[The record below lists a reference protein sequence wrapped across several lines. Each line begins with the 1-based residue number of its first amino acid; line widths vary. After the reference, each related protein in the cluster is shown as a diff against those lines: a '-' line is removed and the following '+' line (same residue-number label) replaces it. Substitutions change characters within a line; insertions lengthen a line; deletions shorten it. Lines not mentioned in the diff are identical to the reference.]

1 MIQSEFE
8 PGYEAFDRERFVE
21 QPLSKTQGRGEF
33 ARDRARVLHSS
44 SFRKLSAKTQ
54 VLSPSSKAFARTR
67 LTHSL
72 EVAQVGRELA
82 VALGVNP
89 DLVDTACLA
98 HDIGHPPFGHN
109 GESALNLWA
118 ADIGGFEGNA
128 QTFRILTRLET
139 KILDENSIS
148 RGLNL
153 TRAALDASTKYPWQL
168 KDAAKFGNQ
177 VKFGVYE
184 DDQEVFEWMRLS
196 APEGVKCIEAQ
207 IMDLADDV
215 AYSIHDFEDAIVEGL
230 IDPKLLNDPAA
241 EPSLI
246 EEIGKWEGGNLTQ
259 SQLEQALSNLRSNEN
274 WLLSFDQTPKDLAKL
289 KNLTSDLIG
298 SFVMRTIQAVRAS
311 SAQPNIARY
320 KASLIVPSEVRSEIA
335 VLKGLVASQVM
346 TTDERQPYYESQ
358 RELLI
363 ELANA
368 LLNGSGKHLDPV
380 AKAAWDAAKDEAQK
394 RRAVVDA
401 VASLTD
407 PAAIALH
414 AELRA

>member
-1 MIQSEFE
+1 MSMNEV
-8 PGYEAFDRERFVE
+8 GYSDFDTERFVA
-21 QPLSKTQGRGEF
+21 QPLSSTPGRGEF
-33 ARDRARVLHSS
+33 ARDRARILHSS
-44 SFRKLSAKTQ
+44 SFRRLSSKTQ

-72 EVAQVGRELA
+72 EVAQVGRDLA
-82 VALGVNP
+82 TALGTNP

-128 QTFRILTRLET
+128 QTFRILSRLET
-139 KILDENSIS
+139 KILDNTGIS

-153 TRAALDASTKYPWQL
+153 TRASLDAATKYPWL
-168 KDAAKFGNQ
+168 LADAGKFGSQ
-177 VKFGVYE
+177 VKFGVYS
-184 DDQEVFEWMRLS
+184 DDLEVFEWMRTG
-196 APEGVKCIEAQ
+196 APAGRKCVEAQ
-207 IMDLADDV
+207 IMDFADDV

-230 IDPKLLNDPAA
+230 IDPQILNDKSA
-241 EPSLI
+241 ELQLL
-246 EEIGKWEGGNLTQ
+246 EEIGKWASGEL
-259 SQLEQALSNLRSNEN
+259 SQDELRSGLVNLRANAN
-274 WLLSFDQTPKDLAKL
+274 WLTSFSQTPQDLATL

-298 SFVMRTIQAVRAS
+298 SFVKRTIEAVFAGGHS
-311 SAQPNIARY
+311 SVTRY
-320 KASLIVPSEVRSEIA
+320 QASLVVPRDVRSEIA
-335 VLKGLVASQVM
+335 VLKGVVASQVM
-346 TTDERQPYYESQ
+346 TNDERQPYYESQ
-358 RELLI
+358 RQLLM
-363 ELANA
+363 ELADT
-368 LLNGSGKHLDPV
+368 LLSTNGKHLDPV
-380 AKAAWDAAKDEAQK
+380 TKAAWLAAKDEQEQ

>member
-1 MIQSEFE
+1 MSNSVMEE
-8 PGYEAFDRERFVE
+8 GYEDFDRERFVG
-21 QPLSKTQGRGEF
+21 QPLSSTPGRGEF
-33 ARDRARVLHSS
+33 ARDRARILHSS
-44 SFRKLSAKTQ
+44 SFRRLSAKTQ

-82 VALGVNP
+82 TALGTNP

-128 QTFRILTRLET
+128 QTFRILSKLET
-139 KILDENSIS
+139 KILDDAGVS

-153 TRAALDASTKYPWQL
+153 TRGALDAATKYPWRLEQ
-168 KDAAKFGNQ
+168 ARQFGNQ
-177 VKFGVYE
+177 VKFGVYS
-184 DDQEVFEWMRLS
+184 DDLEVFDWMRS
-196 APEGVKCIEAQ
+196 GAPAGTKCVEAQ
-207 IMDLADDV
+207 IMDFADDV

-230 IDPKLLNDPAA
+230 IDPQILNDPSSEQELLNEVSKWAA
-241 EPSLI
+241 GELSQTEL
-246 EEIGKWEGGNLTQ
+246 EG
-259 SQLEQALSNLRSNEN
+259 ALRSLRSNSH
-274 WLLSFDQTPKDLAKL
+274 WLRTFGQTPQDLATL

-298 SFVMRTIQAVRAS
+298 SFVKRTIAAVFES
-311 SAQPNIARY
+311 GFSCITRY
-320 KASLIVPSEVRSEIA
+320 RASLIVPRDVRSEIA
-335 VLKGLVASQVM
+335 VLKGVVASQVM
-346 TTDERQPYYESQ
+346 TNDERQPYYESQ
-358 RELLI
+358 RQLLL
-363 ELANA
+363 ELADT
-368 LLNGSGKHLDPV
+368 LLASNGKHLDPV
-380 AKAAWDAAKDEAQK
+380 TKAAWLAAKTDQAK
-394 RRAVVDA
+394 KRAVVDA

>member
-1 MIQSEFE
+1 MSTKEVGYSEF
-8 PGYEAFDRERFVE
+8 DTERFVA
-21 QPLSKTQGRGEF
+21 QPLSSTPGRGEF
-33 ARDRARVLHSS
+33 ARDRARILHSS
-44 SFRKLSAKTQ
+44 SFRRLSSKTQ

-72 EVAQVGRELA
+72 EVAQVGRDLA
-82 VALGVNP
+82 TALGTNP

-128 QTFRILTRLET
+128 QTFRILSRLET
-139 KILDENSIS
+139 KILDNSGIS

-153 TRAALDASTKYPWQL
+153 TRASLDAATKYPWL
-168 KDAAKFGNQ
+168 LADAGKFGSQ
-177 VKFGVYE
+177 VKFGVYS
-184 DDQEVFEWMRLS
+184 DDLEVFEWMRTG
-196 APEGVKCIEAQ
+196 APAGRKCVEAQ
-207 IMDLADDV
+207 IMDFADDV

-230 IDPKLLNDPAA
+230 IDPQILNDESA
-241 EPSLI
+241 ELQLL
-246 EEIGKWEGGNLTQ
+246 EEIGKWASGEL
-259 SQLEQALSNLRSNEN
+259 SQDELRSGLVNLRANAN
-274 WLLSFDQTPKDLAKL
+274 WLTSFSQTPQDLATL

-298 SFVMRTIQAVRAS
+298 SFVKRTIEAVFAGGHS
-311 SAQPNIARY
+311 SVTRY
-320 KASLIVPSEVRSEIA
+320 QDSLIVPRDVRSEIA
-335 VLKGLVASQVM
+335 VLKGVVASQVM
-346 TTDERQPYYESQ
+346 TNDERQPHYESQ
-358 RELLI
+358 RQLLM
-363 ELANA
+363 ELADT
-368 LLNGSGKHLDPV
+368 LLSTNGKHLDLV
-380 AKAAWDAAKDEAQK
+380 SKAAWLAAKDEQEQ

>member
-1 MIQSEFE
+1 MSTKEVGYSEFD
-8 PGYEAFDRERFVE
+8 ADRFVA
-21 QPLSKTQGRGEF
+21 QPLSSTPGRGEF
-33 ARDRARVLHSS
+33 ARDRARILHSS
-44 SFRKLSAKTQ
+44 SFRRLSSKTQ

-72 EVAQVGRELA
+72 EVAQVGRDLA
-82 VALGVNP
+82 TALGTNP

-128 QTFRILTRLET
+128 QTFRILSRLET
-139 KILDENSIS
+139 KILDNSGIS

-153 TRAALDASTKYPWQL
+153 TRASLDAATKYPWL
-168 KDAAKFGNQ
+168 LADAGKFGSQ
-177 VKFGVYE
+177 VKFGVYS
-184 DDQEVFEWMRLS
+184 DDLEVFEWMRTG
-196 APEGVKCIEAQ
+196 APAGRKCVEAQ
-207 IMDLADDV
+207 IMDFADDV

-230 IDPKLLNDPAA
+230 IDPQILNDESA
-241 EPSLI
+241 ELQLL
-246 EEIGKWEGGNLTQ
+246 EEIGKWASGEL
-259 SQLEQALSNLRSNEN
+259 SQDELRSGLVNLRANAN
-274 WLLSFDQTPKDLAKL
+274 WLTSFSQTPQDLATL

-298 SFVMRTIQAVRAS
+298 SFVKRTIEAVFAGGHS
-311 SAQPNIARY
+311 SVTRFQ
-320 KASLIVPSEVRSEIA
+320 ASLVVPRDVRSEIA
-335 VLKGLVASQVM
+335 VLKGVVASQVM
-346 TTDERQPYYESQ
+346 TNDERQPYYESQ
-358 RELLI
+358 RQLLM
-363 ELANA
+363 ELADT
-368 LLNGSGKHLDPV
+368 LLSTNGKHLDPV
-380 AKAAWDAAKDEAQK
+380 SKAAWLAAKDEQEQ

>member
-1 MIQSEFE
+1 MSINEV
-8 PGYEAFDRERFVE
+8 GYSDFDKERFVA
-21 QPLSKTQGRGEF
+21 QPLSSTPGRGEF
-33 ARDRARVLHSS
+33 ARDRARILHSS
-44 SFRKLSAKTQ
+44 SFRRLSSKTQ

-72 EVAQVGRELA
+72 EVAQVGRDLA
-82 VALGVNP
+82 TALGTNP

-128 QTFRILTRLET
+128 QTFRILSRLET
-139 KILDENSIS
+139 KILDNSGIS

-153 TRAALDASTKYPWQL
+153 TRASLDAATKYPWL
-168 KDAAKFGNQ
+168 LADAGKFGSQ
-177 VKFGVYE
+177 VKFGVYL
-184 DDQEVFEWMRLS
+184 DDLEVFEWMRTG
-196 APEGVKCIEAQ
+196 APAGRKCVEAQ
-207 IMDLADDV
+207 IMDFADDV

-230 IDPKLLNDPAA
+230 IDPQILNDESA
-241 EPSLI
+241 ELQLL
-246 EEIGKWEGGNLTQ
+246 EEIGKWASGEL
-259 SQLEQALSNLRSNEN
+259 SQDELRSGLVNLRANAN
-274 WLLSFDQTPKDLAKL
+274 WLTSFSQTPQDLATL

-298 SFVMRTIQAVRAS
+298 SFVKRTIEAVFAGGHS
-311 SAQPNIARY
+311 SVTRY
-320 KASLIVPSEVRSEIA
+320 QASLVVPRDVRSEIA
-335 VLKGLVASQVM
+335 VLKGVVASQVM
-346 TTDERQPYYESQ
+346 TNDERQPYYESQ
-358 RELLI
+358 RQLLM
-363 ELANA
+363 ELADT
-368 LLNGSGKHLDPV
+368 LLSTNGKHLDPV
-380 AKAAWDAAKDEAQK
+380 TKAAWLAAKDEQEQ

>member
-1 MIQSEFE
+1 MSNTDFE
-8 PGYEAFDRERFVE
+8 VGYSDFDRERFVA
-21 QPLSKTQGRGEF
+21 QPLSATPGRGEF
-33 ARDRARVLHSS
+33 ARDRARILHSS
-44 SFRKLSAKTQ
+44 SFRRLSAKTQ

-82 VALGVNP
+82 TALGTNP

-128 QTFRILTRLET
+128 QTFRILSRLET
-139 KILDENSIS
+139 KIIDKNGAS

-153 TRAALDASTKYPWQL
+153 TRASLDAATKYPWQL
-168 KDAAKFGNQ
+168 AEAVKFGSQ
-177 VKFGVYE
+177 VKFGVYS
-184 DDQEVFEWMRLS
+184 DDLEVFEWMRNA
-196 APEGVKCIEAQ
+196 APFGKKCVEAQ
-207 IMDLADDV
+207 IMDFADDV

-230 IDPKLLNDPAA
+230 IDPQILSDPL
-241 EPSLI
+241 S
-246 EEIGKWEGGNLTQ
+246 Q
-259 SQLEQALSNLRSNEN
+259 SQLLDEVGKWSAGELSKAELEGALINLRSNAN
-274 WLLSFDQTPKDLAKL
+274 WLTAFRQTPEDLATL

-298 SFVMRTIQAVRAS
+298 SFVKRTIDAVFNQGHS
-311 SAQPNIARY
+311 SIARY
-320 KASLIVPSEVRSEIA
+320 QASLIVPRDVQSEIA
-335 VLKGLVASQVM
+335 VLKGVVAAQIM
-346 TTDERQPYYESQ
+346 TNDERQPYYESQ
-358 RELLI
+358 RQLLI
-363 ELANA
+363 ELADT
-368 LLNGSGKHLDPV
+368 LLASNGQQLDPV
-380 AKAAWDAAKDEAQK
+380 SKAAWLSAKTEEAQ
-394 RRAVVDA
+394 RRAIVDA